1 MTVLPGIL
9 ICLLVFIGMGNGQSQ
24 PMMEG
29 PKGAVLLNTETF
41 DDHPS
46 LEVENIPI
54 DERLDYHAI
63 RQFISQRY
71 TKVTPDDA
79 ELISRSLVQYGKENQ
94 VDPKLIAALMAR
106 ESAFNRDA
114 ISVTGAK
121 GLGQIKDFN
130 FDSLAITD
138 PFDITQNTRGTV
150 TYMKRMLKRWQSD
163 SKKVSLALA
172 SYFKGHN
179 AVARSEKRVDP
190 VTKQYVQDILSHYKK
205 LQELRNLYVVR

>member
-1 MTVLPGIL
+1 MTLLPGIL
-9 ICLLVFIGMGNGQSQ
+9 ICLLVFVGMGNGQAPS
-24 PMMEG
+24 MSDG
-29 PKGAVLLNTETF
+29 PKGSVVLNTETF

-46 LEVENIPI
+46 LEVENTPI
-54 DERLDYHAI
+54 DDRLDYQAI

-71 TKVTPDDA
+71 TKVSLDDA
-79 ELISRSLVQYGKENQ
+79 DLIARSLVQYGKENQ

-138 PFDITQNTRGTV
+138 PFDIIQNTRGTV
-150 TYMKRMLKRWQSD
+150 TYMKRMLKRWQYD

-190 VTKQYVQDILSHYKK
+190 ATKQYVQDILSHYKK